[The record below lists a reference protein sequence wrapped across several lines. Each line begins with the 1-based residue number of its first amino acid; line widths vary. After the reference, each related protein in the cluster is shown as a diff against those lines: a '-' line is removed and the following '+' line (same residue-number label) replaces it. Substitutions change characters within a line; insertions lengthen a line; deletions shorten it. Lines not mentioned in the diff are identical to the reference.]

1 MGNTTG
7 AAHAIAR
14 SGDGIAVVPSLAVVG
29 GRALP
34 VEVEV
39 QIAGGV
45 PGLDLSCLGPCSGDV
60 ARRVAH
66 ALRSGGYE
74 LPRRKVSVNIQPR
87 SLARQAAGLDLAILV
102 GVLAATGQ
110 VPSDLVPGHIYSG
123 ELGIAGS
130 VEPMA
135 GEVPAVL
142 LARDLGLVLVGGGGE
157 GPLPIESDRVRELV
171 DVGNLRHG
179 TRALRPR
186 RPVPA
191 AALREPPDF
200 ADVPGCDEAKRALA
214 IAVAGGHGILIGNA
228 HRPSYLA
235 STLAM
240 RVSGIMPRLEG
251 RALEEALAIH
261 SAAGDD
267 LSPLARGVPPLR
279 AVEAGTSLPR
289 LLGGGRPVRPGEVS
303 LAHGGALVLDGLEKF
318 NLTAVHMVGRAAR
331 EGLVDIRRMGD
342 VFTIPASFLTVAT
355 ASAPDP
361 SWTPGMYRHYIDS
374 VTDLAWELGT
384 PMVVNVVPGP
394 RADTTYSTAEL
405 SSMVE
410 RAREFA
416 AWRRGRGID
425 DGPRSVA
432 RTIADMDWSEGIEPE
447 HEREA
452 ALYERSLAHP
462 HGSPR
467 GDDGALGSSLEAARA
482 AAEALDQAFRDPRAA
497 RSDAIGRE

>member
-7 AAHAIAR
+7 AAHAITR
-14 SGDGIAVVPSLAVVG
+14 SRDGIAVVPSLAVVG

-39 QIAGGV
+39 QISGGV

-102 GVLAATGQ
+102 
-110 VPSDLVPGHIYSG
+110 
-123 ELGIAGS
+123 
-130 VEPMA
+130 
-135 GEVPAVL
+135 
-142 LARDLGLVLVGGGGE
+142 
-157 GPLPIESDRVRELV
+157 
-171 DVGNLRHG
+171 
-179 TRALRPR
+179 
-186 RPVPA
+186 
-191 AALREPPDF
+191 
-200 ADVPGCDEAKRALA
+200 
-214 IAVAGGHGILIGNA
+214 
-228 HRPSYLA
+228 
-235 STLAM
+235 
-240 RVSGIMPRLEG
+240 
-251 RALEEALAIH
+251 
-261 SAAGDD
+261 
-267 LSPLARGVPPLR
+267 
-279 AVEAGTSLPR
+279 
-289 LLGGGRPVRPGEVS
+289 
-303 LAHGGALVLDGLEKF
+303 
-318 NLTAVHMVGRAAR
+318 
-331 EGLVDIRRMGD
+331 DIRRMGD

-374 VTDLAWELGT
+374 VTDLAWELGI

-410 RAREFA
+410 
-416 AWRRGRGID
+416 RGID

>member
-39 QIAGGV
+39 QISGGV

-318 NLTAVHMVGRAAR
+318 NLTAVQHEGVASAIARVAARRASRAPSPAQFAVVPSEAELSEAVAAR
-331 EGLVDIRRMGD
+331 EGG
-342 VFTIPASFLTVAT
+342 
-355 ASAPDP
+355 
-361 SWTPGMYRHYIDS
+361 
-374 VTDLAWELGT
+374 
-384 PMVVNVVPGP
+384 
-394 RADTTYSTAEL
+394 
-405 SSMVE
+405 
-410 RAREFA
+410 
-416 AWRRGRGID
+416 GI
-425 DGPRSVA
+425 
-432 RTIADMDWSEGIEPE
+432 
-447 HEREA
+447 
-452 ALYERSLAHP
+452 
-462 HGSPR
+462 
-467 GDDGALGSSLEAARA
+467 
-482 AAEALDQAFRDPRAA
+482 A
-497 RSDAIGRE
+497 RSSTVRREDPGRE